1 MTGLVETN
9 IDERDFYI
17 APELYQ
23 NEMQRGEFNL
33 PQGYTL
39 VPDNLLFK
47 VVKGDEYV
55 PASDPDF
62 EIRFSDK
69 KNYYLE
75 RIENFTGFMLLNR
88 VNYELQNGKVERAK
102 VYMRKL
108 KKILPDYTIPVTLK
122 NVLTDN

>member
-1 MTGLVETN
+1 MTGLVATN
-9 IDERDFYI
+9 IDERDYYI

-23 NEMQRGEFNL
+23 NEMQRGEFSL
-33 PQGYTL
+33 PQGYKL

-62 EIRFSDK
+62 QIRFSDK

-75 RIENFTGFMLLNR
+75 KIEYFTGYMLLKR
-88 VNYELQNGKVERAK
+88 VDYELQHGKVERAK

-108 KKILPDYTIPVTLK
+108 KKILPDYNIPITLK
-122 NVLTDN
+122 NVLPDD